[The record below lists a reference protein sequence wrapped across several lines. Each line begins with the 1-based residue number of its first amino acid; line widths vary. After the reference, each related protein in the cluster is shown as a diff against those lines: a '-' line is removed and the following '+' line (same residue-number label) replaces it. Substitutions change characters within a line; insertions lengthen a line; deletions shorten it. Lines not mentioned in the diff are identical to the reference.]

1 MKTPRAIPSQAAS
14 LLAVLRNGL
23 YTERHAPLTWGG
35 GLGALCALMAALWPS
50 VSDSIGK
57 AIESYPAKIKQVF
70 GIVDLNT
77 VEKYVDAEMLSLIVP
92 LAIAFFAVR
101 CATRAIVGAEENGH
115 LDPLLSLPLSRRVLV
130 AGSYLVTAAL
140 VAGILVVMWV
150 LTMTV
155 GELVGAGMSGPK
167 MAAGFANVWPLAMA
181 FAGLAVFAAGF
192 LHRQAQVTA
201 VATSVLVAMYVMNIL
216 SKLAPDASWMRN
228 LSAFHYYGSAIQSGL
243 DPAHT
248 ALLAA
253 AGALLALVGMEMF
266 ERRDVL

>member
-1 MKTPRAIPSQAAS
+1 LAS
-14 LLAVLRNGL
+14 LLAVVRNGL
-23 YTERHAPLTWGG
+23 HTDRHAPLTWGG

-57 AIESYPAKIKQVF
+57 AIQSYPTKIKQVF

-115 LDPLLSLPLSRRVLV
+115 LDSLLSLPLSRRVLV
-130 AGSYLVTAAL
+130 AGSYIVTALL
-140 VAGILVVMWV
+140 VAVILSVMWV
-150 LTMTV
+150 LTMLT
-155 GELVGAGMSGPK
+155 GKAVGAGMSGSK

-181 FAGLAVFAAGF
+181 FAGLAVFSAGF
-192 LHRQAQVTA
+192 LHRQTQVTA
-201 VATSVLVAMYVMNIL
+201 VATAVLFAMYVMNIL
-216 SKLAPDASWMRN
+216 AKLAPDASWMRN

-243 DPAHT
+243 NPAHA
-248 ALLAA
+248 ALLTA
-253 AGALLALVGMEMF
+253 AGVVLALIGMELF